1 MSSYKTR
8 VNDLT
13 KLIQACKLQVI
24 NKEIS
29 GSSHC
34 RFLLQRND
42 GKQMLFFASLSPSD
56 HRASLNNR
64 ALLRRFAKELTA

>member
-1 MSSYKTR
+1 
-8 VNDLT
+8 
-13 KLIQACKLQVI
+13 LQVI

-34 RFLLQRND
+34 RFLLQRKD

-64 ALLRRFAKELTA
+64 ALLRRFAKEIAT